1 MVTYSSVYQ
10 TMDRHMS
17 TPKEPLEVL
26 LLAVNYRY
34 VHICIMNMETESRSL
49 NISSSF
55 CRNRSRY
62 FKISMF

>member
-49 NISSSF
+49 NISRSL